1 MKIRELTDSQLIA
14 RESKLRDALVLMDK
28 WSSSYTRSYHV
39 WFMLREAGLARGL
52 FKFFVPSGNKQ
63 KGGEAL

>member
-1 MKIRELTDSQLIA
+1 MKIKELTNPQLIA

-28 WSSSYTRSYHV
+28 WSSSYARSYHV

-52 FKFFVPSGNKQ
+52 FKFFVPSG
-63 KGGEAL
+63 KGEQL